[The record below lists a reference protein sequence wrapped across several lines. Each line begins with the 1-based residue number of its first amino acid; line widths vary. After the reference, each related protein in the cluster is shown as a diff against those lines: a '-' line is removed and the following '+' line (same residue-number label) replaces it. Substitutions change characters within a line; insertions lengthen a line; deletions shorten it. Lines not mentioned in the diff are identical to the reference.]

1 MPPPQP
7 VARSAPPEVHRRLS
21 PPPLCAAASLV
32 AAASQVLCRN
42 PGSGAIDGPA
52 PLLACFLPRDS
63 ITQEDDIRN
72 SASARVSASF
82 FLLACSLC
90 GRFVLF
96 ELSVAHFCSSK
107 GIYMEAFS
115 KMFPGAPAKVIFER
129 CVAYCR

>member
-7 VARSAPPEVHRRLS
+7 VARSAPPEVHHRLS
-21 PPPLCAAASLV
+21 PPPLCATTSLV

-63 ITQEDDIRN
+63 ITQEDNVRN
-72 SASARVSASF
+72 SASARVSALF
-82 FLLACSLC
+82 FYLRVHCAGDSCCLSCLLPIFAVPS
-90 GRFVLF
+90 GF
-96 ELSVAHFCSSK
+96 
-107 GIYMEAFS
+107 MEAFLKTFS
-115 KMFPGAPAKVIFER
+115 GAPAKVIFER